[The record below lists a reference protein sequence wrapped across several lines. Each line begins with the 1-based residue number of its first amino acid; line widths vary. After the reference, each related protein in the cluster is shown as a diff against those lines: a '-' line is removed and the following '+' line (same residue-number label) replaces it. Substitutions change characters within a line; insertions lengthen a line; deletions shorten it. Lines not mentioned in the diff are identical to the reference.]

1 MYVIFAV
8 AGIASLAMQAW
19 VIARCFS
26 RSPIGL
32 YRVSRRA
39 IVPVRCTRCGEN
51 EAPLVLMEGSRSTAI
66 VLYILGFLPGLIY
79 DFRRMA
85 SKRLVCSRCKEP
97 MMVPATTAS

>member
-1 MYVIFAV
+1 
-8 AGIASLAMQAW
+8 
-19 VIARCFS
+19 
-26 RSPIGL
+26 
-32 YRVSRRA
+32 
-39 IVPVRCTRCGEN
+39 
-51 EAPLVLMEGSRSTAI
+51 VLMEGSRSTAI